1 MIIILDASTL
11 INLANGE
18 VLTVILSLPGVR
30 FLLSGAVR
38 EESKSI
44 VDAIDVAITSGVLGQ
59 VNDDLI
65 SLDAFRAA
73 KQQMGLGDG
82 ETECILAAAQMG
94 CCLACDDLAARSV
107 AAKALGTDL
116 VRGSIGLL
124 RMAVDAGL
132 LDREAAF
139 QAYELM
145 KTRGGFL
152 PELSANAFGRRLDRL
167 GT

>member
-18 VLTVILSLPGVR
+18 VLTVVLSVPSVR
-30 FLLSGAVR
+30 FLLSSAVR

-44 VDAIDVAITSGVLGQ
+44 VNAIDIAITSGMLGQ

-65 SLDAFRAA
+65 SLDAFQAA
-73 KQQMGLGDG
+73 KQQTGLGDG
-82 ETECILAAAQMG
+82 ETECILAAGQMG
-94 CCLACDDLAARSV
+94 CHLACDDMAARSA
-107 AAKALGTDL
+107 AAKALGADR

-124 RMAVDAGL
+124 QMAVDAGL
-132 LDREAAF
+132 LGSEAAF

-145 KTRGGFL
+145 KARGGFL
-152 PELSANAFGRRLDRL
+152 PELPATQFGGRLDCLR
-167 GT
+167 T